1 MVLLMIMPLGIDGR
15 LANPV
20 DPVLTA
26 AKPGK
31 PG

>member
-1 MVLLMIMPLGIDGR
+1 MVLLMIMPLADDR
-15 LANPV
+15 FANPV

>member
-1 MVLLMIMPLGIDGR
+1 MVMPLLPADSNKF
-15 LANPV
+15 ANPV

-26 AKPGK
+26 AKLGK